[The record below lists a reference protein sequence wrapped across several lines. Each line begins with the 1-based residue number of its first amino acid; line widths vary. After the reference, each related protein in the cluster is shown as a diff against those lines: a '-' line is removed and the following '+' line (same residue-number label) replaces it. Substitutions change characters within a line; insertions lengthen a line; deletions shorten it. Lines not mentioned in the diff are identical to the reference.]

1 MTINIFN
8 YVILVLAAYRVTRLI
23 TTDTVT
29 EKLREKV
36 WKKFP
41 PNTMIG
47 YLITCNWCTGF
58 WISVKFVVAYIL
70 VPDVTFVVSLV
81 LSTSALVGII
91 ASKAE

>member
-1 MTINIFN
+1 MTISIFS
-8 YVILVLAAYRVTRLI
+8 YILLVLAAYRTTRLI

-29 EKLREKV
+29 EPIREKI

-41 PNTMIG
+41 PSTMFG
-47 YLITCNWCTGF
+47 YLLTCNWCVGF
-58 WISVKFVVAYIL
+58 WVSLAFVVAYIL

>member
-1 MTINIFN
+1 MTIDLFTYIL
-8 YVILVLAAYRVTRLI
+8 LVLASYRVTRLI
-23 TTDTVT
+23 TTDTIL
-29 EKLREKV
+29 EFIREKI
-36 WKKFP
+36 WKRYP
-41 PNTMIG
+41 PSTMLG

-58 WISVKFVVAYIL
+58 WVSLAFVVAQIL

>member
-1 MTINIFN
+1 MTISIFS
-8 YVILVLAAYRVTRLI
+8 YILLVLAAYRTTRLI
-23 TTDTVT
+23 TTDTIT
-29 EKLREKV
+29 EPIREKI

-41 PNTMIG
+41 PSTAFG
-47 YLITCNWCTGF
+47 YLFTCNWCTGF
-58 WISVKFVVAYIL
+58 WVSLLFVVAYIL